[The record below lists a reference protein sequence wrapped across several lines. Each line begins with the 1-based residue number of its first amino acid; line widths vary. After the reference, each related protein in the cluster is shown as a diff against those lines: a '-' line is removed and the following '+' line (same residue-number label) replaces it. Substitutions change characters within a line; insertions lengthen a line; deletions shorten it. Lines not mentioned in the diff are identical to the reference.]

1 MPSPLGYKTWTAGEV
16 LTAADLMGYLMDQT
30 IPVFAG
36 TAAAGSALP
45 SPAEGQFR
53 FLKDTD
59 SFEVYT
65 GSSWVSAGGGAGGGF
80 EQTFLL
86 MGA

>member
-1 MPSPLGYKTWTAGEV
+1 MATPSGYRTFTSGEV
-16 LTAADLMGYLMDQT
+16 LTAENVMNFLMDQSVL
-30 IPVFAG
+30 VFASS
-36 TAAAGSALP
+36 AAGGSALP

-59 SFEVYT
+59 AFEYYT
-65 GSSWVSAGGGAGGGF
+65 GSAWVAAGGGDAGGF

>member
-1 MPSPLGYKTWTAGEV
+1 MAGAGYRTFNAGEV
-16 LTAADLMGYLMDQT
+16 LTAVNVQTYLMDQA
-30 IPVFAG
+30 IPVFNNE
-36 TAAAGSALP
+36 AAATATITSP
-45 SPAEGQFR
+45 SEGQFR

-59 SFEVYT
+59 AFEYYT
-65 GSSWVSAGGGAGGGF
+65 GSSWVSAGGSDIGF

>member
-1 MPSPLGYKTWTAGEV
+1 MAVPAGVKTFQAGAV
-16 LTAADLMGYLMDQT
+16 LTADEVNTYLQAQV
-30 IPVFAG
+30 IPVFANA
-36 TAAAGSALP
+36 TVAGSAIA
-45 SPAEGQFR
+45 SPQEGQIR

-59 SFEVYT
+59 AFEYYT
-65 GSSWVSAGGGAGGGF
+65 GSAWVAAGGGAGGGF